1 MRPRFGMLLALL
13 PAAAHAAL
21 RCAPVPVGRLRPFLA
36 WMSERMAV
44 RVIMT
49 GDTAAADRCTAPSR
63 CPHAD
68 GETSP
73 DCKAFPGPGGAGG
86 VALCGLALCG
96 LALCGG
102 GAETARIM
110 AEDLITF
117 MPEVG
122 APPWPEPAA

>member
-86 VALCGLALCG
+86 VALFGLAL
-96 LALCGG
+96 LYN
-102 GAETARIM
+102 R
-110 AEDLITF
+110 
-117 MPEVG
+117 
-122 APPWPEPAA
+122 